1 MKIRI
6 MVGLIKI
13 FVNMDEKKSR
23 EKPGKMKGRGK
34 GKRKKKKK
42 RERERESQLTLG
54 QCVGPTN
61 SVKNIE

>member
-1 MKIRI
+1 MLTWMKR
-6 MVGLIKI
+6 KAKK
-13 FVNMDEKKSR
+13 NMGEQR
-23 EKPGKMKGRGK
+23 EKRKGEAGEK
-34 GKRKKKKK
+34 ERKKKRERE